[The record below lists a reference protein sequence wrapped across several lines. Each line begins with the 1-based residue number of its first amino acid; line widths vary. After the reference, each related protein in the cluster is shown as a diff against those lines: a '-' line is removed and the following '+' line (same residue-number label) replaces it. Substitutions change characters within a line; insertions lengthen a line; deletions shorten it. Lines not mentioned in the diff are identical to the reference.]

1 MDLKKEKAA
10 PRARAGFSKISKLH
24 ASTRAMRARAEK
36 SACCDCTRV
45 AEHWYIVIYDAKVY
59 YKIVNNTEAPICVK
73 SNS

>member
-45 AEHWYIVIYDAKVY
+45 AEHCLKPLIVFIQAEKTTKVILTY
-59 YKIVNNTEAPICVK
+59 V
-73 SNS
+73 

>member
-45 AEHWYIVIYDAKVY
+45 AEH
-59 YKIVNNTEAPICVK
+59 C
-73 SNS
+73 